1 MSQAIT
7 TALSSIL
14 LAQGLKIPFEYAQ
27 TGKWNIKAAL
37 TPGGMPSSHSSG
49 VSSLAT
55 YIGLRRG
62 FTSAEF
68 SIAALLGV
76 IVMYDAAGVRYHAGQ
91 TAIAVN
97 DLKESVEKLSE
108 SHPEIAPF
116 HHTEKELKER
126 LGHLPSEVMAGAVF
140 GIAMGALSFLFS
152 RR

>member
-1 MSQAIT
+1 MSRAIT

-14 LAQGLKIPFEYAQ
+14 FAQGLKIPFEYVQ

-37 TPGGMPSSHSSG
+37 TPGGMPSSHSAG

-62 FTSAEF
+62 FASAEF

-108 SHPEIAPF
+108 SHPEIAPY
-116 HHTEKELKER
+116 HNAEKELKER
-126 LGHLPSEVMAGAVF
+126 LGHLPSEVAAGAVF
-140 GIAMGALSFLFS
+140 GIAMGALSFLLF